1 MIAILSK
8 EITGFFSSIIA
19 YLVIIVFFSINGV
32 FLWIIPET
40 NIYDSGYATLDQLF
54 EIAPWVLMFLIPAI
68 TMRAFA
74 EERKTG
80 TLEIILTKPI
90 TDTQLILG
98 KYFSG
103 IILVILSVLPTI
115 IYYYSVYHLANP
127 VGNMDTGGTWGSYIG
142 LILLG
147 SSYVAIGI
155 FSSAITDNQIISFII
170 SMLICFFFYILID
183 LLRGLLLISPID
195 PLLEFLSLDT
205 HYISISRGVLDSRD
219 LLFFISFSAVFII
232 LSRLIIEKRKW

>member
-19 YLVIIVFFSINGV
+19 YLVIIVFFAITGV

-54 EIAPWVLMFLIPAI
+54 EIAPWVFMFLIPAI

-80 TLEIILTKPI
+80 TLEIILTKPV

-155 FSSAITDNQIISFII
+155 FSSAITDNQIISFIF

-195 PLLEFLSLDT
+195 PILEFLSLDT